1 MSDFAS
7 TFRQIIVPQLK
18 VTIDQLC
25 RSSILLGEDGIQY
38 PEMHHAIV
46 RHAIKRG
53 ALHLSDKEFADLR
66 DWIGA
71 TILVGFDRE
80 ERALDDAMRSRH
92 VKLSRQVA

>member
-38 PEMHHAIV
+38 PEMHHAILQ
-46 RHAIKRG
+46 HAIKRG
-53 ALHLSDKEFADLR
+53 ALHLPDSVFHDLR

-80 ERALDDAMRSRH
+80 QRALDRDMRTRRANWPR
-92 VKLSRQVA
+92 LAQ